1 MERCDVLI
9 VGLGPAGG
17 AAALAAAR
25 AGLRVLAVER
35 RQNIGRPVQCA
46 EYVPLSLG
54 AMAQRTGAEIQR
66 VHGMRTVLPS
76 GAETENAFPGLMID
90 RERFDAG
97 LARAAQEAGAEVL
110 TGCRFLG
117 LDRENALAYC
127 RDDGGE
133 KTVAYRVLIAADGPA
148 SPVAAAI
155 GLPRLD
161 VVLARQIVVPLIK
174 KMNWTEVFLS
184 GDYPGGYAW
193 LFPRGERAN
202 LGIGVERRAAGRLG
216 ELLRALHQRMSER
229 GRVGGTVLLRSGGAI
244 PVGGPRPELVVGN
257 VLFAG
262 DAAGLTHPVTGAGI
276 HPAVVSGEL
285 AGKAAVMR
293 LSGREGA
300 LRDYAGEVRD
310 LFGASLA
317 RAVRRRREAQ
327 GPGDEAMRRSWV
339 AFREYWEERTG

>member
-25 AGLRVLAVER
+25 AGLRVVAVER
-35 RQNIGRPVQCA
+35 RRNIGRPVQCA
-46 EYVPLSLG
+46 EYVPLFLG
-54 AMAQRTGAEIQR
+54 KMAQRTGAEIQR
-66 VHGMRTVLPS
+66 MHGMRTVLPS
-76 GAETENAFPGLMID
+76 GIETDSSFPGLMID

-97 LARAAQEAGAEVL
+97 LAQAAREAGAEVL

-117 LDRENALAYC
+117 LDREKSLAYC
-127 RDDGGE
+127 RDGGGE
-133 KTVAYRVLIAADGPA
+133 KTVAYRVLIAADGPC
-148 SPVAAAI
+148 SPVALAL

-161 VVLARQIVVPLIK
+161 TVLARQVVVPLNRK
-174 KMNWTEVFLS
+174 TARTEVFLS

-193 LFPRGERAN
+193 LFPKGERAN

-216 ELLRALHQRMSER
+216 GLLRALHQRMIEQ
-229 GRVGGTVLLRSGGAI
+229 GRVGETVLLRSGGAI
-244 PVGGPRPELVVGN
+244 PVGGLRPELTVGT

-276 HPAVVSGEL
+276 HPAVVSGEM
-285 AGKAAVMR
+285 AGKAAVTR

-300 LRDYAGEVRD
+300 LKDYADEVRD

-317 RAVRRRREAQ
+317 RAVRRRKEAH
-327 GPGDEAMRRSWV
+327 GSDDEAMRRSWV
-339 AFREYWEERTG
+339 AFREYWGEGMG